1 MALDPVKVKAKVE
14 ESKKRVTDEV
24 AIKNLKTV
32 QKLVVST
39 NSEDLD
45 YYYSLEKGIR
55 AIQENPALKLLI
67 EWAIQCGFDYDS
79 IPEEYAKY
87 KDEIKGMDYT
97 EGLIYIAMKE
107 VDNNKWVVG

>member
-1 MALDPVKVKAKVE
+1 MALDPIKVKAKAE

-45 YYYSLEKGIR
+45 HYYSLEKGIK

-67 EWAIQCGFDYDS
+67 EWAIQSGFGYDS
-79 IPEEYAKY
+79 IPEEYEKY
-87 KDEIKGMDYT
+87 KEEIKDMDYT

-107 VDNNKWVVG
+107 VEGV

>member
-1 MALDPVKVKAKVE
+1 MALDPVKVKAKAE
-14 ESKKRVTDEV
+14 ESKQRVTDEV

-45 YYYSLEKGIR
+45 HYYSLEKGIK

-67 EWAIQCGFDYDS
+67 EWAIQSGFGYDS
-79 IPEEYAKY
+79 IPEEYEKY
-87 KDEIKGMDYT
+87 KGEIKDMDYT

-107 VDNNKWVVG
+107 VEEV